1 MLGATP
7 RTSAAAPAL
16 HVPLS
21 GPLLRPAR
29 RSTWSRSAASQVGS
43 ELRTSFHPQ
52 VTAVVEKTSWNS
64 RKLHA
69 SITINA
75 PVSTVWAS
83 LTDYDG
89 LGNFIPSLVENRCL
103 RRKPDGAVLL
113 QVGAQD
119 VAMGVKF
126 SAACTLD
133 CTEYPEGVPA
143 NLCSF
148 DGDGSDGL
156 LPHPRTSLAGCPC
169 HDITFRLVEG
179 DFKAFRG
186 IWRMQP
192 VDNGSPAKADAG
204 SSSAVNCGSPSNDIN
219 GSEKG
224 QGGPA
229 QSQWASSPHT
239 NTLLCYSLYV
249 QPQTWLPV
257 GLIQSRIEKEV
268 FKNLDAVRVHAERVS
283 MQGLL

>member
-1 MLGATP
+1 
-7 RTSAAAPAL
+7 
-16 HVPLS
+16 
-21 GPLLRPAR
+21 
-29 RSTWSRSAASQVGS
+29 
-43 ELRTSFHPQ
+43 
-52 VTAVVEKTSWNS
+52 
-64 RKLHA
+64 
-69 SITINA
+69 
-75 PVSTVWAS
+75 
-83 LTDYDG
+83 
-89 LGNFIPSLVENRCL
+89 
-103 RRKPDGAVLL
+103 
-113 QVGAQD
+113 
-119 VAMGVKF
+119 MGVKF

-179 DFKAFRG
+179 DFKVRNLPPHRISLAFRG